1 MGPPCSS
8 FVMLNAVNCKRN
20 AGNNYQ
26 GDERY
31 APVQLGNLLAT
42 AAAFLM
48 TVASLRGVEVVVEN
62 PPSSAIWKFPILKQ
76 VLDTFVQRSTTT
88 PRCAWST
95 EPMGR
100 RMLKRF
106 KFACTG
112 EWICNIRRK
121 CRCPGRQHFK
131 LTTCVWRNG
140 KLRFTGK
147 RHALKKSAAY
157 PDALGRA
164 IVNAWQQRGAAP
176 SSGQTNPSC
185 NRMDVRPSLS
195 KSKPCR
201 NACKGKRCKP
211 AAASSV
217 QQPAWLEPSPGQ
229 AQASPSS
236 SLSWLTPS
244 PIASNVTTSCARP
257 MGFSAPA
264 WLTPSPSST

>member
-1 MGPPCSS
+1 MPLSRP
-8 FVMLNAVNCKRN
+8 
-20 AGNNYQ
+20 
-26 GDERY
+26 
-31 APVQLGNLLAT
+31 
-42 AAAFLM
+42 AALQAHYM
-48 TVASLRGVEVVVEN
+48 CVE
-62 PPSSAIWKFPILKQ
+62 K
-76 VLDTFVQRSTTT
+76 
-88 PRCAWST
+88 
-95 EPMGR
+95 
-100 RMLKRF
+100 
-106 KFACTG
+106 
-112 EWICNIRRK
+112 
-121 CRCPGRQHFK
+121 
-131 LTTCVWRNG
+131 G

-147 RHALKKSAAY
+147 RHALKKYAAY

-217 QQPAWLEPSPGQ
+217 QRPAWLEPSPGQ

-244 PIASNVTTSCARP
+244 PITSSVTTSCARP